1 MAAPSTSTTAA
12 AAPPPSSA
20 AAASAIATAT
30 PTPTGAKQAPPAAAA
45 AAPAPSAT
53 STYLLS
59 SYFIT
64 GGVAGAASR
73 TSVAPLERLKIIYQV
88 QNSQAY
94 GGVLSALR
102 KIWVEEG
109 IKGMFRGNGVNC
121 LRIIPY
127 SATQFASYEQIKK
140 LLTDN
145 GRVPLDTP
153 ARLTA
158 GALAGI
164 CSVVAT
170 YPLDLVRSRLSI
182 VSASIGSQ
190 IAQVQA
196 NGGTV
201 TASLV
206 AQKELGVVGMT
217 LKVFREEG
225 GIRALYR
232 GIGPTATGV
241 APYVALNF
249 TFYELLKVY
258 FTPPDRPASTWRKLS
273 CGATA
278 GAISQTLTYPL
289 DVLRRKMQVT
299 GMKDKVD
306 FEYKNSFD
314 AVKTIVAKE
323 GWRGMYKGLTV
334 NLLKVSPSMAI
345 SFVSYEATKQW
356 LGA

>member
-1 MAAPSTSTTAA
+1 MDDRVLTFCSAPRVDS
-12 AAPPPSSA
+12 
-20 AAASAIATAT
+20 
-30 PTPTGAKQAPPAAAA
+30 
-45 AAPAPSAT
+45 
-53 STYLLS
+53 
-59 SYFIT
+59 
-64 GGVAGAASR
+64 
-73 TSVAPLERLKIIYQV
+73 LKIIYQV

-258 FTPPDRPASTWRKLS
+258 FTPPDRPTSTWRKLS

-323 GWRGMYKGLTV
+323 GWRGMYKGLSASARSASHRRC
-334 NLLKVSPSMAI
+334 LSAR
-345 SFVSYEATKQW
+345 
-356 LGA
+356 